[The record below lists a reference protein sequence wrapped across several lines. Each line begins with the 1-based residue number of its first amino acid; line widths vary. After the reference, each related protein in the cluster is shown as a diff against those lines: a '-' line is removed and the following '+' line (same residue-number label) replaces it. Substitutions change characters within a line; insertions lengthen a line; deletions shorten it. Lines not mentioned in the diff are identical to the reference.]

1 MSQQLEQ
8 LEKKI
13 RSYWDRQPCNIRHSQ
28 REVGTPEYFE
38 EVTARRYR
46 VEPHILDF
54 AGFHKWQGR
63 RVLEIGCGIGTDA
76 EQFVRHGA
84 EYVGVDISRESIAL
98 SLQRFKVLDL
108 HGKFYELNLLE
119 ATPTELDRL
128 GKFDLVYSYGVLHH
142 SPNIDHHI
150 SVIHDL
156 INPGGEFRF
165 MVYAKNSW
173 KYAMIQKGLDQFEA
187 QAECPY
193 AEAFTRDEIEA
204 ILDGLFDIE
213 RIRQDH
219 CFMYNVAAYREGRY
233 EFEPWFTAMPE
244 TMRDAVKEYLGWHL
258 LVKARKSI
266 ERTTEWAP
274 TLGT

>member
-1 MSQQLEQ
+1 MDKLEW
-8 LEKKI
+8 KI
-13 RSYWDRQPCNIRHSQ
+13 QDYWNRQPCNIRHSQ
-28 REVGTPEYFE
+28 KPLGSVEYFE

-54 AGFHKWQGR
+54 AQFHRWQGR

-84 EYVGVDISRESIAL
+84 EYTGIDISDA
-98 SLQRFKVLDL
+98 SLQICRDRFQTLGL
-108 HGKFYELNLLE
+108 HGDFRNINLLDPADE
-119 ATPTELDRL
+119 VSIQNL
-128 GKFDLVYSYGVLHH
+128 GEFDLVYSYGVIHH
-142 SPNIDHHI
+142 SPNIAQHI
-150 SVIHDL
+150 QEIHKL
-156 INPGGEFRF
+156 VAPGGEFRF

-193 AEAFTRDEIEA
+193 AEAFTRDEIYQMLKGQFE
-204 ILDGLFDIE
+204 IE

-219 CFMYNVAAYREGRY
+219 CFMYNVPAYREGRY
-233 EFEPWFTAMPE
+233 ELEHWFAAMDD

-258 LVKARKSI
+258 LVKTRK
-266 ERTTEWAP
+266 
-274 TLGT
+274 L